1 MKDLRPARDEPAPP
15 PPTAE
20 RLDSGR
26 YLATFFDL

>member
-1 MKDLRPARDEPAPP
+1 MKDLRPARDEPAP